1 MKVFPLWHR
10 PTCNECYSSPA
21 SRRIHLWSTN
31 GAPCLVSQP
40 SAGDQAGS
48 PHNCPLQY
56 DQLEIHIYLLD
67 IVYIWSTDWCT
78 QYTDSIAMGQTME
91 IRLTLFLCWGPARD
105 SLEKPQPVLDP
116 PHCLRVFIP
125 CTIGGVIGVEDIYH
139 LQQLTHHHR
148 RLQRHK
154 PLHCRRIQYHP
165 QHQAK
170 RWERGKNATVSYFK
184 CLHKTT

>member
-1 MKVFPLWHR
+1 MWNSHPICYEVRFKILAKIMKWLKAIFPKGG
-10 PTCNECYSSPA
+10 TYCNECYSSPA
-21 SRRIHLWSTN
+21 SRRIHFWSTN
-31 GAPCLVSQP
+31 GAPCRVSQP

-105 SLEKPQPVLDP
+105 SNLNQSLILPIACVYSSHAPL
-116 PHCLRVFIP
+116 
-125 CTIGGVIGVEDIYH
+125 GG
-139 LQQLTHHHR
+139 L
-148 RLQRHK
+148 
-154 PLHCRRIQYHP
+154 
-165 QHQAK
+165 
-170 RWERGKNATVSYFK
+170 
-184 CLHKTT
+184 